1 MKAIGHMA
9 LKRRLTMATARKS
22 STKKAAT
29 GGTTSQKQD
38 SAAKRAPNQGL
49 MKAVQPSAELAMI
62 VGNQPMPRTE
72 ITKKIWDYIKAH
84 KLQDATN
91 KRLINADAK
100 LQPVFG
106 GKQQVSMFELAK
118 LVSGHVSQSNRKAW
132 QTSAACLG
140 LPLP

>member
-1 MKAIGHMA
+1 
-9 LKRRLTMATARKS
+9 MATARKS

-29 GGTTSQKQD
+29 GGTTSQNQD

-118 LVSGHVSQSNRKAW
+118 LVSGHVS
-132 QTSAACLG
+132 
-140 LPLP
+140 